1 MRDFRNGASS
11 FFATASSSA
20 KALWRATLTR
30 RLLIRDS
37 RKKEVTQEWRTT
49 LISSVCIVLNIVA
62 NSAKPFNFVVES
74 FLLSFLNANPNSV
87 LRVPWNNCWNQAIS
101 SVNITHYTSTC
112 VTPREKPRNPVCP
125 PKAAAALLWWCR
137 VNCCGLRK
145 MKIYLLLLGLFL
157 VCLSTC
163 ALSLTGY

>member
-62 NSAKPFNFVVES
+62 NSAKPFNLVVES

-101 SVNITHYTSTC
+101 SLIIPPLASL
-112 VTPREKPRNPVCP
+112 REKNLGIQSAL
-125 PKAAAALLWWCR
+125 PKR
-137 VNCCGLRK
+137 QRRCCDE
-145 MKIYLLLLGLFL
+145 
-157 VCLSTC
+157 S
-163 ALSLTGY
+163 